1 MRISIPCQR
10 VLKEKNCMMFDM
22 NKLTGLRWWID
33 MYTEDIDKVH
43 IIIIEKS
50 HYCVLRTL
58 ARVCNKDTDLPI

>member
-1 MRISIPCQR
+1 
-10 VLKEKNCMMFDM
+10 MMYDM

-33 MYTEDIDKVH
+33 MYTKDIDKVH
-43 IIIIEKS
+43 IIITEKS

>member
-1 MRISIPCQR
+1 
-10 VLKEKNCMMFDM
+10 
-22 NKLTGLRWWID
+22 

-58 ARVCNKDTDLPI
+58 ARVSVTKTQTCRFNRVNNSIQVKPLLGWLSFQVKR

>member
-1 MRISIPCQR
+1 
-10 VLKEKNCMMFDM
+10 MMYDM

-58 ARVCNKDTDLPI
+58 ARVCNKDRVNNSIQVKPLLGWLSFQVKR